1 MKSQKRVLVVCRG
14 TYRGVQI
21 LESEGKF
28 IIYLGVGRY
37 EFIRL
42 SDATKF
48 VDEWIDL
55 KKN

>member
-1 MKSQKRVLVVCRG
+1 MKNKGIPVICHA

-28 IIYLGVGRY
+28 IIYLGTY
-37 EFIRL
+37 AHEFASL
-42 SDATKF
+42 PEATKF